1 MKTTRTIALLVL
13 TLLTLNFQPSTV
25 FAQST
30 AFTYQGQLNAGGPPA
45 SGSYDLSFAVF
56 DSLTGGAQQGSTIT
70 STATAISN
78 GLFTVTLDFGNQFP
92 GANRWL
98 EISVRTNGGS
108 SFTTLNSRQQI
119 TPSPYAITS
128 GSANSVLGLA
138 VQQNTSGA
146 PNMIGGASV
155 NSVSGGVSG
164 A

>member
-1 MKTTRTIALLVL
+1 MKTRAYVLPVLFLVSTIVCAV
-13 TLLTLNFQPSTV
+13 S
-25 FAQST
+25 FAQGT
-30 AFTYQGQLNAGGPPA
+30 AFTYQGRLNDGANPA
-45 SGSYDLSFAVF
+45 NGIYDLRFAIY
-56 DSLTGGAQQGSTIT
+56 DSASGGAQQGSLVTN
-70 STATAISN
+70 SAMGISN
-78 GLFTVTLDFGNQFP
+78 GLFTVALDFGNQFP

-98 EISVRTNGGS
+98 EISVRTNGGT

-155 NSVSGGVSG
+155 NSVSGG
-164 A
+164 